1 MKDAMTSTRTNARPA
16 SRWMGLLCVALAAA
30 PGLARAQVGDLYFER
45 TVMSAADERCGLFA
59 PDVSAALAA
68 GKAQARG
75 AALRAGASPDSLKT
89 VERTARVKASR
100 LDCASPQVIR
110 EAERVKA
117 AFSGFLH
124 YTRTSYRGDLASW
137 HADRNGGRRT
147 RWRLVQDANF
157 GRDRMSFGLAGL
169 ENPGVLMAVGRFDD
183 GATPYSARLV
193 MRDSERTLG
202 AYLSRRGGEAMH
214 AVPLERRL
222 PPGGALKSFV
232 AEARSAAGAD
242 LLPKDAKAGWAFRFP
257 ASAVR
262 EMSGLDPRE
271 AVLVEFLFADNRRP
285 VRRAYVEVGDFAAGH
300 AFLQLAS
307 R

>member
-1 MKDAMTSTRTNARPA
+1 
-16 SRWMGLLCVALAAA
+16 MGLICAALAAA
-30 PGLARAQVGDLYFER
+30 PGLAHAQAADLFYER

-75 AALRAGASPDSLKT
+75 AALRAGASPETLKGL
-89 VERTARVKASR
+89 ERGARAKALR
-100 LDCASPQVIR
+100 LDCAAPEVLR
-110 EAERVKA
+110 EAAREKS
-117 AFSGFLH
+117 AFAGFLQ
-124 YTRTSYRGDLASW
+124 YTRASYRGDLAGW
-137 HADRNGGRRT
+137 RADRNGGPKT
-147 RWRLVQDANF
+147 RWRLVQETGF

-169 ENPGVLMAVGRFDD
+169 QNPGVLMAVARFDD
-183 GATPYSARLV
+183 AATPYSARVV

-232 AEARSAAGAD
+232 AEARSPAGAD

-257 ASAVR
+257 VQAVR
-262 EMSGLDPRE
+262 ELSALDPRE
-271 AVLVEFLFADNRRP
+271 AVMVEFLFADNRRP

-300 AFLQLAS
+300 AFLQLAE